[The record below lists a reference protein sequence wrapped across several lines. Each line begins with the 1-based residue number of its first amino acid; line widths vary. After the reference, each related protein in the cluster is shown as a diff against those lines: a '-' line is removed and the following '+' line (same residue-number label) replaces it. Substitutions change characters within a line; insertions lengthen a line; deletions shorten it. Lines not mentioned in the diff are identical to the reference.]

1 MSSQNYSIVE
11 EEFNSLQTLTP
22 KEKYKKIRSV
32 ASLAE
37 TALKTANDVDEIGFY
52 AKIFKMANNSRLLN
66 KAKVKEFELKGISEV
81 KTLKTKLGS
90 VNIESGLISVG
101 DPALSYKNE
110 YDTKKIVEEM
120 NQGNFYCI
128 GSGGDGTFDVT
139 LRQVGVDEPLLGP
152 KEYKFI
158 TNNSKTSVIK
168 ITSGFVKCADFWDVS
183 RSAVGGV
190 GYEIENG
197 FYKTAFYLK
206 EIRDKYFGFVVVL
219 SKTDKIY
226 APELTEIET
235 LG

>member
-1 MSSQNYSIVE
+1 M
-11 EEFNSLQTLTP
+11 
-22 KEKYKKIRSV
+22 

-37 TALKTANDVDEIGFY
+37 SALKTANDVDEIGFY

-101 DPALSYKNE
+101 DPTLGYKNE

-128 GSGGDGTFDVT
+128 GSGGDGTFDVI
-139 LRQVGVDEPLLGP
+139 LRQVDVDEPLLGP

-158 TNNSKTSVIK
+158 TSNSKTSVIK

-183 RSAVGGV
+183 QSEVPGV

-219 SKTDKIY
+219 SKTGKIY
-226 APELTEIET
+226 TPELTEIET